1 MFRMNLL
8 NIYQY
13 FLIIYVLIVF
23 LLLFLEG
30 LNKAKF
36 KLNNHWQF
44 NNLLIAI
51 YSFLGLLLKLGIVSS
66 PSASVLQFGFVFRE
80 VGVVQ
85 PSWILG
91 SLLLV
96 LLPFLF
102 FYKSVRLN
110 RNFSIILSI
119 LLLNSIFNFKEML
132 LEIGGYFKGNS
143 HEIVVY
149 GIERMDFEAAVL
161 VVGFSTL
168 CWIGFF
174 YYLDRTENEE

>member
-1 MFRMNLL
+1 MNLL

-13 FLIIYVLIVF
+13 FLITYVLIVF
-23 LLLFLEG
+23 LLLFLES
-30 LNKAKF
+30 LNTAEF
-36 KLNNHWQF
+36 KLDNHWQF

-51 YSFLGLLLKLGIVSS
+51 YSFLGLLLKLGLIPS
-66 PSASVLQFGFVFRE
+66 PSASILQFGFVFRE

-85 PSWILG
+85 PAIILN
-91 SLLLV
+91 SLFIV

-119 LLLNSIFNFKEML
+119 LLLNSIFNFEEML
-132 LEIGGYFKGNS
+132 LELIDYINGLSY
-143 HEIVVY
+143 EIRAY
-149 GIERMDFEAAVL
+149 GIEYMDFESAFYVVL
-161 VVGFSTL
+161 LSTL

-174 YYLDRTENEE
+174 YYLDNE